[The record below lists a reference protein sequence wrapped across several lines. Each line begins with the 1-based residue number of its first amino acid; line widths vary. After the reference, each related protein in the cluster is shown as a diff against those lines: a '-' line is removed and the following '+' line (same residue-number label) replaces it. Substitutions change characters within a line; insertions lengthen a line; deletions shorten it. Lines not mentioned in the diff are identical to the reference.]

1 MAIRASSLN
10 EFLKLYRRE
19 KERASGP
26 ETLDD
31 YIRRSGNNHAGKH
44 TAAVKAALSERARAG
59 GGYGAEGE
67 RLGSTGLSDDGYRSF
82 LEGKADRRLSARI
95 GAADEEMADGYRAS
109 LGGYERYLEEYA
121 PKRDEKI
128 EKVRSFLLENNIY
141 SLETSFNVGISEG
154 LSANE
159 AAELSAEI
167 YSIRRDEIFANVFRK
182 LLLAD
187 MDDEAIKEYGRSMGL
202 IEDDVSRLV
211 DKTKK
216 YQHQS
221 GFTVPEEYIEYL
233 EKLGAKQS

>member
-26 ETLDD
+26 ETFEDF
-31 YIRRSGNNHAGKH
+31 IRRNGDDHVGKH

-67 RLGSTGLSDDGYRSF
+67 RLGSAGLNDDGYRSF
-82 LEGKADRRLSARI
+82 LEGKADRRLSAKI
-95 GAADEEMADGYRAS
+95 GVADEEMADDYRTS
-109 LGGYERYLEEYA
+109 LGGYERYLEEYN
-121 PKRDEKI
+121 PRRDEKI
-128 EKVRSFLLENNIY
+128 EKVRTFLLENNIY

-159 AAELSAEI
+159 AAELSAEL

-182 LLLAD
+182 LLIAD
-187 MDDEAIKEYGRSMGL
+187 MNDEAIKEYGRSMGL
-202 IEDDVSRLV
+202 IEDDVARLV
-211 DKTKK
+211 DTTKK
-216 YQHQS
+216 FQRQS

-233 EKLGAKQS
+233 EQLGAKQS